1 MNLSKNQGLILNY
14 RGFFWESL
22 LMGKLAILK
31 FLFCL
36 VFWFAGQ
43 VFAVDSANLL
53 PPDQAFQFTSK
64 VKKADRLLLSWDIA
78 NGYYL
83 YRHKV
88 KVVSLTPGIKVGE
101 QSFPASHTKHD
112 KFFGDVEIY
121 RDHLEVEVSL
131 ERQDPKLNKL
141 MLAVTFQGCADV
153 GVCYMPIQKTISL
166 DLSDESFN
174 WWGGTTSTPDKATPF
189 ISEQNRIAA
198 SLKNGSVWFIVLS
211 FLGFGILLAFTPCI
225 FPMLPILSGIV
236 VGQGSSLNTR
246 RAFWLSLSYVL
257 ASALTYTVF
266 GVLAGLFGSNLQ
278 VLFQEPWVIM
288 AFSGVF
294 VLLALSMFGGF
305 LVQIPSLIQTKVI
318 AISSKQ
324 QGGKL
329 LGAVIM
335 GIFSA
340 LAIGPCVTAPL
351 TGALIYIG
359 QTGDAYLGG
368 MALFALGVGMGIPLI
383 IFGTY
388 AGKLMPKAGA
398 WMAITKTI
406 FGIGLLAVAVWLLS
420 RIISP
425 TATLTLWSLLVIFP
439 IILMIWKKRWK
450 GAGLLAGVYGILL
463 WVGISTNQ
471 PDALRPLLCNVAV
484 ACEEQLSL
492 TLKFKTI
499 STVAELQQNLADAHT
514 NKQWVMLDFYAEW
527 CASCQ
532 ELALN
537 TFADPKV
544 RAALSQVVLVQAD
557 VTKNSPTDQ
566 ALLRQFNLIGP
577 PAILFFGPDQQERN
591 AYRVVGYLKADK
603 FLNIIRQVF

>member
-1 MNLSKNQGLILNY
+1 
-14 RGFFWESL
+14 
-22 LMGKLAILK
+22 MGKLSILK
-31 FLFCL
+31 FLSCL

-43 VFAVDSANLL
+43 AFAVDSAELL
-53 PPDQAFQFTSK
+53 PPDQAFQFTYK

-83 YRHKV
+83 YLNKF
-88 KVVSLTPGIKVGE
+88 KFVSLTPGIKVGE
-101 QSFPASHTKHD
+101 QTFPASQTKND
-112 KFFGDVEIY
+112 ATFGKVEIF
-121 RDHLEVEVSL
+121 RDHIEVEVL
-131 ERQDPKLNKL
+131 LQRLDPKLDKL
-141 MLAVTFQGCADV
+141 TLEVTFQGCADI
-153 GVCYMPIQKTISL
+153 GVCYMPIKETVSF

-174 WWGGTTSTPDKATPF
+174 WWGTTSTPDKITPF

-198 SLKNGSVWFIVLS
+198 SLKTGSVWLIALS

-236 VGQGSSLNTR
+236 VGQGSSLNTH
-246 RAFWLSLSYVL
+246 RAFWLSLSYVF

-278 VLFQEPWVIM
+278 ALFQEPWVII
-288 AFSGVF
+288 AFSGIF

-305 LVQIPSLIQTKVI
+305 HVQLPSFIQTKVM

-324 QGGKL
+324 RGGNL
-329 LGAVIM
+329 WGAMMM

-368 MALFALGVGMGIPLI
+368 MALFALGIGMGIPLI
-383 IFGTY
+383 IIGTY
-388 AGKLMPKAGA
+388 AGKLLPRAGA
-398 WMAITKTI
+398 WMNITKVI

-420 RIISP
+420 RILP
-425 TATLTLWSLLVIFP
+425 PAATLALWSLLVLFP
-439 IILMIWKKRWK
+439 VMLMMWKKHWK
-450 GAGLLAGVYGILL
+450 GAGLLAAAYGIFL

-471 PDALRPLLCNVAV
+471 PDALRPLLCSVAV
-484 ACEEQLSL
+484 ACKEQLSL
-492 TLKFKTI
+492 MLKFKKI
-499 STVAELQQNLADAHT
+499 GTVAELQQNLADAHAK
-514 NKQWVMLDFYAEW
+514 NQWVMLDFYADW

-532 ELALN
+532 EMALY

-544 RAALSQVVLVQAD
+544 RAALSHVALVQAD
-557 VTKNSPTDQ
+557 VTQNSPNDQ
-566 ALLRQFNLIGP
+566 ALLKQFNLIGP

-591 AYRVVGYLKADK
+591 DYRVVGYLKADK
-603 FLNIIRQVF
+603 FLDIINRVFKMSLS

>member
-1 MNLSKNQGLILNY
+1 MAKRS
-14 RGFFWESL
+14 
-22 LMGKLAILK
+22 ILK
-31 FLFCL
+31 FLICL
-36 VFWFAGQ
+36 AFWFAGQ
-43 VFAVDSANLL
+43 TFAVDSADLL

-101 QSFPASHTKHD
+101 QSFPAGHTKHD
-112 KFFGDVEIY
+112 EFFGDVEIF
-121 RDHLEVEVSL
+121 RDHLEVEIFVQ
-131 ERQDPKLNKL
+131 RQDPKLNKL
-141 MLAVTFQGCADV
+141 TLEVTFQGCADV
-153 GVCYMPIQKTISL
+153 GVCYMPIHKTVSF

-174 WWGGTTSTPDKATPF
+174 WWGLISTPDKAAPF

-198 SLKNGSVWFIVLS
+198 SLKSGSLWFIALS

-278 VLFQEPWVIM
+278 ALFQEPWVIM

-294 VLLALSMFGGF
+294 ILLALSMFGGF
-305 LVQIPSLIQTKVI
+305 QVQIPSFIQSRVM

-329 LGAVIM
+329 LGAMMM
-335 GIFSA
+335 GILSA

-368 MALFALGVGMGIPLI
+368 MALFALGIGMGIPLI

-398 WMAITKTI
+398 WMAITKAI

-425 TATLTLWSLLVIFP
+425 TATLALWTLLVIFP
-439 IILMIWKKRWK
+439 IMLMLLKKHWQ
-450 GAGLLAGVYGILL
+450 GAGLLATAYGILL
-463 WVGISTNQ
+463 WVGVSTNQ

-484 ACEEQLSL
+484 ACKEQLAL
-492 TLKFKTI
+492 TLKFKKI
-499 STVAELQQNLADAHT
+499 GTVQELQQNLADAHAK
-514 NKQWVMLDFYAEW
+514 NQWVMLDFYADW

-532 ELALN
+532 EMALN
-537 TFADPKV
+537 TFADSMV
-544 RAALSQVVLVQAD
+544 REALSQVVLVQAD
-557 VTKNSPTDQ
+557 VTQNSPTNQ
-566 ALLRQFNLIGP
+566 ALLRQFKLIGP

-603 FLNIIRQVF
+603 FMGIINQVFNKPIS